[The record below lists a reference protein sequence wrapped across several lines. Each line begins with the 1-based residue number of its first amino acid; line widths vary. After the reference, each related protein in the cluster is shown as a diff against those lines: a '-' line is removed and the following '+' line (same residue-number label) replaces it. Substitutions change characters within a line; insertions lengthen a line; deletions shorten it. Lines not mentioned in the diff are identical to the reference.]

1 MLIEKVLLGIT
12 LSAPIGPVSLEMIKR
27 GLNKGFLDAFIV
39 RLGGAIGNTLCLIG
53 AYFGLSL
60 VLHSETTM
68 AICCLAGSLVLIYLG
83 MKSFLDKRRHQLT
96 ISQDPPSYTVLNGL
110 ATGFVLSIANPIGII
125 FWLSIFA
132 ATLDRTQGAQNWLGL
147 LENFAVIGGVLLW
160 WFFLSCMLEMG
171 KRFFNHK
178 FIKIITTLAGGLLIA
193 FGIKYGY
200 KAILLLT

>member
-1 MLIEKVLLGIT
+1 
-12 LSAPIGPVSLEMIKR
+12 
-27 GLNKGFLDAFIV
+27 
-39 RLGGAIGNTLCLIG
+39 
-53 AYFGLSL
+53 
-60 VLHSETTM
+60 
-68 AICCLAGSLVLIYLG
+68 
-83 MKSFLDKRRHQLT
+83 MKSFLDKRRHQLS
-96 ISQDPPSYTVLNGL
+96 ISQDPPSYSVFNGL

-132 ATLDRTQGAQNWLGL
+132 ATLDRTQGAQSWLGL

-160 WFFLSCMLEMG
+160 GFFLSCMLEMG

-178 FIKIITTLAGGLLIA
+178 LIKIITTLAGVMLIA